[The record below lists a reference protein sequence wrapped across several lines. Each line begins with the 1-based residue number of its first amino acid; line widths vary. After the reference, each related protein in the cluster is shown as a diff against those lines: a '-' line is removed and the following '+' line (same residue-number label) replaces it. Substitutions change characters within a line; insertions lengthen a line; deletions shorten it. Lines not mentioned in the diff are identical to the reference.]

1 VISWKDLLAL
11 GEDEPDDLLVDR
23 QKRMAIN
30 QCATLVYTSGTTG
43 MPKGEFD
50 EDLLMNKD

>member
-43 MPKGEFD
+43 MPKGKSD
-50 EDLLMNKD
+50 EYLQ